1 MKQDYFKRI
10 EQKYLFPAGYKQMIL
25 TWLEHVCMP
34 DPLYPSGAVSSLYYD
49 TPGLFHFHEG
59 RNGEFMRAKVRLRWY
74 TDIRSLNPR
83 DGVRCYLEIKRKQG
97 VLSEKQR
104 TEVIIPTRVL
114 VEEPFSDEQILALP
128 TRVFDLG
135 YQASGVLVPVV
146 MVHYHRRRYLDPA
159 SQASIAVD
167 TEIRCTRAN
176 ETFVHGVPPVH
187 FDIGVMET
195 KGMNRSIPGV
205 LNPIGSYLTK
215 QPFSKYGMSLESFM
229 QPLGRRA

>member
-59 RNGEFMRAKVRLRWY
+59 RNGEFM
-74 TDIRSLNPR
+74 
-83 DGVRCYLEIKRKQG
+83 RCYLEIKRKQG